1 MRPTTVWLYVVNGT
15 VEQSVLEVSTRRRL
29 AMMEQ
34 HSVSEGGGRSKRSRT
49 SSLKEEGEE
58 KEGEEEGGEEEEEEE
73 VGRAKR
79 QKIPCPDGEGC
90 VQGESPTLR
99 AGSPKRKRKRDGD
112 GDDGGDQPRKHS
124 PRTPISTERQL
135 DLANSQE
142 LEKGPGKLIEKSPGG
157 GELVGNEDLWACLF
171 GVSPH
176 GKKMKDAVRR
186 ELLAGAAENRVAV
199 VVVG

>member
-1 MRPTTVWLYVVNGT
+1 
-15 VEQSVLEVSTRRRL
+15 
-29 AMMEQ
+29 MMEQ

-49 SSLKEEGEE
+49 SSL
-58 KEGEEEGGEEEEEEE
+58 EGEEEVGFN
-73 VGRAKR
+73 GRAKR
-79 QKIPCPDGEGC
+79 QKMPFPDGDGW

-99 AGSPKRKRKRDGD
+99 AGSPKRKHDGD
-112 GDDGGDQPRKHS
+112 GDDGDHPRKRS
-124 PRTPISTERQL
+124 PGTPISTERQL

-142 LEKGPGKLIEKSPGG
+142 LEKGPGKLVEKSPGG

-176 GKKMKDAVRR
+176 EKKMRDAVRR